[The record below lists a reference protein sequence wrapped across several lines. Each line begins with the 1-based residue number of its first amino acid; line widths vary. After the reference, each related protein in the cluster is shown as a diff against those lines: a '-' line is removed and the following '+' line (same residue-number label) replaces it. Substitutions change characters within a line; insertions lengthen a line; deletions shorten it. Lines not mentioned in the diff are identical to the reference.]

1 MLPKI
6 HRLPLRTEFKKLKLE
21 GRLIRGKYF
30 SLLIRKRH
38 DLQPSRFAFIVSK
51 KVHLKS
57 SRRNRVRRLLSEALK
72 SILPEFKINLDGVFL
87 VRPAILN
94 KELPEIKKAV
104 TQILNEKSNIKTD

>member
-6 HRLPLRTEFKKLKLE
+6 NRLPLRTELKKIKLE
-21 GRLIRGKYF
+21 GRLIQGKYF

-57 SRRNRVRRLLSEALK
+57 SQRNRVRRLLSEATK
-72 SILPEFKINLDGVFL
+72 NILPKIELNLDGVFL
-87 VRPAILN
+87 VRPAIIG
-94 KELPEIKKAV
+94 KQLPEINQAIE
-104 TQILNEKSNIKTD
+104 QILNEKVLT